1 MGRDSVVLRRGGAG
15 WLTTGDGRFV
25 VRRQGSRWTVAE
37 RSGARVFAAPG
48 GPRQEAAERPDLQGV
63 RLLIYLV
70 HAEEAYRARRRA
82 A

>member
-25 VRRQGSRWTVAE
+25 VRRQGSRWTVSE
-37 RSGARVFAAPG
+37 RSGARVFANPG
-48 GPRQEAAERPDLQGV
+48 GPREETAERPDLKGV

-70 HAEEAYRARRRA
+70 RAEEAYRSRRA